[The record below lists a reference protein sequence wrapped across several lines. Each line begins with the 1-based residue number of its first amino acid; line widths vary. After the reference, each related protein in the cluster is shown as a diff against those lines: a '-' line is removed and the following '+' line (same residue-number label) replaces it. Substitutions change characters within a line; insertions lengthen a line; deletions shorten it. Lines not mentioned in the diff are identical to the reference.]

1 MDKNYIDLLDSVQ
14 AAANL
19 ALAITMNSGQD
30 SKMKDIADRYLDD
43 LMKEIWR
50 SRQALSEVLKM
61 QNYEVHDNYR
71 YPRVSADLSKR

>member
-1 MDKNYIDLLDSVQ
+1 MYKKYLDLLDSVQ

-19 ALAITMNSGQD
+19 ALAITMNSAD
-30 SKMKDIADRYLDD
+30 VKKKKVSDRYLED

-50 SRQALSEVLKM
+50 TRQALCDVLKM

-71 YPRVSADLSKR
+71 YPRVSADLPK